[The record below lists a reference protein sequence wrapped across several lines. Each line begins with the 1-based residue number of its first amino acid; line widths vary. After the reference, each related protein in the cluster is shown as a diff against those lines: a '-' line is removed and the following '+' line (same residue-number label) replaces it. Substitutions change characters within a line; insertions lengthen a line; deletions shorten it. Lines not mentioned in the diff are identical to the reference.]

1 MVDSPDFE
9 ALEAAGIARAR
20 ERSDLIKYLDEL
32 GFSVDEMVEAEQR
45 GRLFGLAGDVL
56 QWSGRPIHTMATA
69 AEQLGLSP
77 EEVTHAWGLLG
88 LTVAGPD
95 VPVLSQADVDALAT
109 WVALKTVVGEDGAFG
124 LLRVLGAAMARLA
137 EAESTAIRAG
147 TPDIQMTYTNDELA
161 TAQAYRAVAEF
172 VPRISA
178 LIDVVHRHHLTGA
191 RTHFEG
197 VLRDTSAS
205 VVCGIGFADLSGFTV
220 LTRALTPAQ
229 LSDLLNEFA
238 GTVADV
244 VHRDGG
250 RVVKFIGDEVMWVS
264 ASPERLARAAVDLV
278 EHPRARE
285 EGLQVRAGLA
295 YGSVLAING
304 DYFGSPVNLA
314 ARLVGAAAPGQI
326 LADSALHEQLPDWP
340 ATARGPFDLKG
351 FDAPVV
357 AFELQGAGAADLGA
371 GSGV

>member
-264 ASPERLARAAVDLV
+264 ASPECLARAAVDLV